1 MRAPDVFLYRGF
13 ITKKKKVGTLNSSV
27 LNAANIPLS
36 ALAEALAVR
45 ALVYGRVVFVGAY
58 RDTVQGAVVCAAG
71 VVFALLHRAA
81 DRHICMSIRHDFFLL
96 GLVYIQ
102 YVPAAA

>member
-1 MRAPDVFLYRGF
+1 MPLFLIPF
-13 ITKKKKVGTLNSSV
+13 IFHGMASSV

>member
-1 MRAPDVFLYRGF
+1 MA
-13 ITKKKKVGTLNSSV
+13 SSV
-27 LNAANIPLS
+27 LNAANVPISGYAS

-45 ALVYGRVVFVGAY
+45 ALVYGRIVFVGAY

-81 DRHICMSIRHDFFLL
+81 DRHICMSIRHNCFPPWFGLHPVCARSGLKIHVWGKEKFGLL
-96 GLVYIQ
+96 
-102 YVPAAA
+102 

>member
-1 MRAPDVFLYRGF
+1 MA
-13 ITKKKKVGTLNSSV
+13 SSV
-27 LNAANIPLS
+27 LYAANIPLS

-81 DRHICMSIRHDFFLL
+81 DRHICMSIRHVFFQI
-96 GLVYIQ
+96 GRAHV
-102 YVPAAA
+102 